1 MKPSTDNFVGVTG
14 KLSHLIRVGS
24 IVYSVDGSMYRCTSK
39 LASGGSVSRFQLTDL
54 QGKPVKVIQ
63 PGWKPISPA
72 LARFASWMRWVV
84 AYNKDFDLYVK
95 EYIAAAGLPID
106 PTMNW
111 SRFFSA
117 RIAPKLMSR
126 DPEVQD
132 EAIHHIIINALAER
146 SILENF
152 KDAIKKFP
160 AHIREL
166 PLERQVTTFL
176 MQNFNWRIAEANRY
190 IQQFIFQENTSSM
203 WQEVGEGEPDVNLL
217 DADQYRHKRPN
228 EYNAVDADADVLTF
242 RRGFES
248 YLSKKYRDETV
259 IQYLS
264 IFDLLYAHLRE
275 GDIPKGTD
283 LWAEWKEGIG
293 ADKSPAWFKILFANL
308 PKLID
313 TYVTKELGGEEVN
326 PFIEVMQNIGG
337 AWKYQNRNKQE
348 LQPIHAAFGGLKLAE
363 EFPINHEI
371 ESTPPESNNDSGSGG
386 NIPPLGDLAAPAAEA
401 EEAAGGAGE
410 ALEALAPLALAAS
423 KAAAQWE
430 VPKCKSCGTAEGP
443 TDCPACHEKFCGDCL
458 LNHHANNPSHD
469 RVASTKKANT
479 APEGYQS
486 GYRSGQTD
494 RNMGNQMLEINKHPG
509 ASEYSKAYCQG
520 YYDGYHNLSKSKNPY
535 LASKRAAMDSEDR
548 AFREMDTALDI
559 KSIIEDVIG
568 SGLFEAE
575 GEPYFSWDGCDYC
588 NGGGGDITDYKGYR
602 NLEDAQ
608 AANREEREYEFKL
621 CGECLNTLYYGDV
634 H

>member
-1 MKPSTDNFVGVTG
+1 MNSKPKFPIHVS
-14 KLSHLIRVGS
+14 S
-24 IVYSVDGSMYRCTSK
+24 IVHTANGGVLRVTSK
-39 LASGGSVSRFQLTDL
+39 IASSEGTTFRLANL
-54 QGKPVKVIQ
+54 QGNPV
-63 PGWKPISPA
+63 PTPANFRPISST

-95 EYIAAAGLPID
+95 EYIAAAGLPVD
-106 PTMNW
+106 PKMNW

-176 MQNFNWRIAEANRY
+176 MQNFNWRTAEANRY

-228 EYNAVDADADVLTF
+228 EYNAVDADVDVLTF

-259 IQYLS
+259 VQYLS

-283 LWAEWKEGIG
+283 LWAEWKEGLG

-313 TYVTKELGGEEVN
+313 TYVTKELGSEEVN

-337 AWKYQNRNKQE
+337 AWKYQNRNRQE

-371 ESTPPESNNDSGSGG
+371 ESTPPESNDNNNSGG
-386 NIPPLGDLAAPAAEA
+386 GGGSLGDLAAPAAEA

-469 RVASTKKANT
+469 RVASKKA
-479 APEGYQS
+479 AASLLAQSS
-486 GYRSGQTD
+486 GYVISVGS
-494 RNMGNQMLEINKHPG
+494 HW
-509 ASEYSKAYCQG
+509 
-520 YYDGYHNLSKSKNPY
+520 LS
-535 LASKRAAMDSEDR
+535 MDSLGNYILTPSLKKALVYDWVDEGRDVKR
-548 AFREMDTALDI
+548 VAVKVKNGIAKGKPVRIIPKASLSSVVASDEPHIGLTPPEMQNFIAECI
-559 KSIIEDVIG
+559 S

-621 CGECLNTLYYGDV
+621 CGDCLNTLYYGDV